1 MDPPSSRTAIR
12 ALIMQLLIL
21 WCEAHAAQE
30 RLRNEFKE
38 SSEPDKELASD
49 SSMKA
54 ETRKSHG
61 LASEQKSTKEFP
73 RSQSRVW
80 SAKTNL
86 PPLNRSV

>member
-1 MDPPSSRTAIR
+1 
-12 ALIMQLLIL
+12 MQLLIL

-38 SSEPDKELASD
+38 SSEPDKELALD

-54 ETRKSHG
+54 ETRKPHRLPSD
-61 LASEQKSTKEFP
+61 QKSTKELP
-73 RSQSRVW
+73 PSQSRVW

-86 PPLNRSV
+86 APLNRSV